1 VTIDR
6 IHLQTFADQIHLHC
20 PLNPAMAPALTRTQ
34 VTRTSRSRIDVMTIP
49 VNRGC
54 GKSRN
59 VTEYG
64 QSSDMLHDGD
74 SEEQIE
80 GPPRNG
86 SLPRLPSIQRRFP
99 REAATGVLCFVLSLV
114 FYYGAVLR
122 LQLRQT
128 DLLDLGPYPDAVE
141 YFAQANSILKEGTPR
156 IQIGYDK
163 LPSRYPP
170 GYSLLM
176 IPWLSCL
183 PHRGILAP
191 FRTNQ
196 TIGLLLL
203 IGGFAF
209 YLAVGRPLAGGLG
222 SLLLATQP
230 AFISFSRSSISD
242 LSGAA
247 AALLAFGLVYI
258 GLRYLRRWPLYAAAI
273 VLGLALC
280 IRPQLLFF
288 APLLLA
294 AVLFPVGDSWPKWL
308 VHCCLTLLV
317 FLIASV
323 PYFAFNAVEF
333 GHPLK
338 TGYDFWVPYWTESD
352 AFFSLR
358 NVPAQLAMLS
368 SEITASWNEFRVA
381 NLFGTGTYIVPAF
394 VPLAL
399 LGLLFVRVNRFTL
412 SAFAGAGTYFIATL
426 TYTFVDGRFYL
437 PLFFLLIPLAILPAE
452 WAISNALRLRF
463 SFSAVAALT
472 LLLLTW
478 LGYPSETGYK
488 PKKGRSQM
496 FDALEYPN
504 GRRTSPYYEAQK
516 QLAFFFR
523 DAPGV
528 VLSDIE
534 APYLNVLLPRSFA
547 AAPID
552 EKHNYAFSHVWH
564 YGRPEAFQLAAAAFK
579 RGVPVYALFVPSGHL
594 DQDIER
600 LPTAKGFSWNRSDH
614 SNRKAV
620 ILILTLD
627 TAAYY
632 PESLLAYGDHDL

>member
-1 VTIDR
+1 
-6 IHLQTFADQIHLHC
+6 
-20 PLNPAMAPALTRTQ
+20 
-34 VTRTSRSRIDVMTIP
+34 
-49 VNRGC
+49 
-54 GKSRN
+54 
-59 VTEYG
+59 
-64 QSSDMLHDGD
+64 MLHDGD
-74 SEEQIE
+74 SEEQSE

-86 SLPRLPSIQRRFP
+86 NLPQPSSILRCFP
-99 REAATGVLCFVLSLV
+99 REVATGVLCFLLSLV
-114 FYYGAVLR
+114 FYYGTVLR
-122 LQLRQT
+122 LQLPQT
-128 DLLDLGPYPDAVE
+128 NLLDLGPYPDAVE
-141 YFAQANSILKEGTPR
+141 YFAQANSILKEGTAR
-156 IQIGYDK
+156 IQIGHDK

-183 PHRGILAP
+183 PHRGVFAP

-203 IGGFAF
+203 IGSFGF
-209 YLAVGRPLAGGLG
+209 YLAVRRPLAGGLG

-258 GLRYLRRWPLYAAAI
+258 ALSYMRRWPLYAAAV

-288 APLLLA
+288 APLLIA
-294 AVLFPVGDSWPKWL
+294 AALFPIGDSLPKWL
-308 VHCCLTLLV
+308 LHCCLTLFV

-333 GHPLK
+333 GGPLK

-352 AFFSLR
+352 AFFSFR

-426 TYTFVDGRFYL
+426 TYAFVDGRFYL

-452 WAISNALRLRF
+452 WAISKALRRQF
-463 SFSAVAALT
+463 SFSTAAVLA
-472 LLLLTW
+472 LLLLTL

-496 FDALEYPN
+496 FDALAYPN
-504 GRRTSPYYEAQK
+504 DKMISRYYEAQK

-523 DAPGV
+523 DAPGA

-534 APYLNVLLPRSFA
+534 APYLNVLLPKPFV

-552 EKHNYAFSHVWH
+552 DKHNYAYSHVWH
-564 YGRPEAFQLAAAAFK
+564 YGPHEAYQFAADAFK
-579 RGVPVYALFVPSGHL
+579 RGMPVYALFLPSDHL
-594 DQDIER
+594 DQDVER
-600 LPTAKGFSWNRSDH
+600 LPKAKGFSWKRSDH

-627 TAAYY
+627 RSAYY
-632 PESLLAYGDHDL
+632 PDSALAYGRL